1 MHSKVNPLTL
11 GSGEGKYNVY
21 CRVTVKEKRHLQL
34 KRRELLMAFEEGF
47 FKTTVGMRD
56 MGSVISSCTFF

>member
-11 GSGEGKYNVY
+11 GCGEGKYNVY

-34 KRRELLMAFEEGF
+34 KRPELLMAFEEGF

-56 MGSVISSCTFF
+56 MGSVIGSCTFF